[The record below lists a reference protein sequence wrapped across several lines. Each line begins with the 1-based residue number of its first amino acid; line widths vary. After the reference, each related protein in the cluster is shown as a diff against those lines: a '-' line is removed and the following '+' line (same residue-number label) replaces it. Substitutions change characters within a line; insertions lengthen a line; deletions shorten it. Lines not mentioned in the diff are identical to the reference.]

1 MNLSII
7 IPAFD
12 EGEPI
17 SHLFNQI
24 KSSLSN
30 KKISYEVII
39 IDDGSNDNTWIASIF
54 LNFSTLDY
62 SKNFFPE
69 Y

>member
-12 EGEPI
+12 EGESI

-24 KSSLSN
+24 KSSLSD

-39 IDDGSNDNTWIASIF
+39 IDDGSNDNTWFEITNI
-54 LNFSTLDY
+54 
-62 SKNFFPE
+62 SKN
-69 Y
+69 